1 MDLNYLGHE
10 VVLYTKHY
18 KNGDYKCSKCGI
30 VLYYNTNDR
39 TYFIVNDSEDDEV
52 GPMCNIT
59 CDEQI
64 IKNII
69 E

>member
-1 MDLNYLGHE
+1 MFE
-10 VVLYTKHY
+10 VLFFESNLFNLWYAE
-18 KNGDYKCSKCGI
+18 I
-30 VLYYNTNDR
+30 
-39 TYFIVNDSEDDEV
+39 
-52 GPMCNIT
+52 PMIT